1 LINLCKVF
9 LLFITG
15 ILVMSKAASK
25 ANQFIP
31 RTLTQQQWL
40 EHFKRCESSGLT
52 VAAYVRSQGLKPST
66 FYRWRRRSLQWQG
79 DQPADMKP
87 TASLKADVPPAP
99 GPVFHRVE
107 CAPEPLPKPTET
119 VILRFRLP
127 NGIDCELGG
136 LSQGSCTGFLDAL
149 ARLRP

>member
-1 LINLCKVF
+1 
-9 LLFITG
+9 
-15 ILVMSKAASK
+15 MSEAASK
-25 ANQFIP
+25 ANQFKS

-66 FYRWRRRSLQWQG
+66 FYRWRSRLLQEQV
-79 DQPADMKP
+79 DQAADMKS

-99 GPVFHRVE
+99 EPVFHRVE
-107 CAPEPLPKPTET
+107 CAPEPLPESAET
-119 VILRFRLP
+119 VALRFRLP

-136 LSQGSCTGFLDAL
+136 LSLGNCTGFLDAL